1 MENHLRSEGTTGSSA
16 VGVVVAVV
24 PAEVVEV
31 MTAVEIMVDQTPV
44 EITAGL
50 TEVEA

>member
-1 MENHLRSEGTTGSSA
+1 

-31 MTAVEIMVDQTPV
+31 MAAVEIIVDQTPV
-44 EITAGL
+44 VVAITAGL
-50 TEVEA
+50 TAVEA